1 LLFRFVPFLILAIVM
16 LAFVLPPGW
25 VIAITAF
32 TALIFILAWLI
43 HNRHPL
49 LFPPQKVWERYRAE
63 HEAEGILMEEKAP
76 VVLQTGVRFV
86 SRRRYRSVKRRLP
99 GYLLLSNKWFLV
111 FCGDMPAIYIAHAA
125 EDPTMELFVSV
136 RDGVLVLD
144 AHRYGGTS
152 FGHSVVKV
160 TTPNARKWLD
170 VLAPE
175 EGEATR

>member
-1 LLFRFVPFLILAIVM
+1 MLFRFVPFLILAIVM

-25 VIAITAF
+25 VIAIAVF
-32 TALIFILAWLI
+32 TTLIFILAWLI

-49 LFPPQKVWERYRAE
+49 LFPPQKVWDRYRAE
-63 HEAEGILMEEKAP
+63 HEPEGIIMEEKAR

-86 SRRRYRSVKRRLP
+86 SRRRYRSIKRRLP
-99 GYLLLSNKWFLV
+99 GYLLLTNKWFLV

-152 FGHSVVKV
+152 FGHSMVKV
-160 TTPNARKWLD
+160 HTPNARKWVD
-170 VLAPE
+170 ILAPE
-175 EGEATR
+175 EGEAIQ